1 MSAPARPLEP
11 DAAMDVDA
19 PEGVYAPR
27 RDTALLAGSA
37 LARLADRR
45 GANVLDLCTGSGAVA
60 LSMAAQGADVTA
72 VDIDE
77 LAVASARANAERRGL
92 SLEVLLGDLFEP
104 VRHRTFELITCN
116 PPYLPAPHGA
126 SCVRWDAG
134 PDGRSVVDRLCRE
147 AGQHLCPGGAL
158 LLVQSHLARIEPTLA
173 LLHHRAFE
181 PRIVAE
187 HVGPL
192 GPIAAAR
199 MAYLE
204 HLLDET
210 RSERLVVIEATRRR

>member
-19 PEGVYAPR
+19 PEGVYTPR
-27 RDTALLAGSA
+27 RDSALLAESA
-37 LARLADRR
+37 LARLADRA
-45 GANVLDLCTGSGAVA
+45 GGNVLDLCTGSGAVA

-77 LAVASARANAERRGL
+77 LAVASARANAARRGV

-104 VRHRTFELITCN
+104 VRHRMFDLITCN

-126 SCVRWDAG
+126 SCLRWDAG

-147 AGQHLCPGGAL
+147 ADQYLCPGGAL
-158 LLVQSHLARIEPTLA
+158 LLVQSHLAGIEPTLA
-173 LLHHRAFE
+173 LLHRAFE

-187 HVGPL
+187 HIGPL

-199 MAYLE
+199 IAYLE
-204 HLLDET
+204 HLLDGT
-210 RSERLVVIEATRRR
+210 CSERLVVIEATRRR

>member
-19 PEGVYAPR
+19 PEGVYMPR
-27 RDTALLAGSA
+27 RDTALLAEIA
-37 LARLADRR
+37 LARFADRAGR
-45 GANVLDLCTGSGAVA
+45 EVLDLCTGSGAVA
-60 LSMAAQGADVTA
+60 LALAAQGANVTA

-104 VRHRTFELITCN
+104 VRHRTFDLITCN
-116 PPYLPAPHGA
+116 PPYLPAPPGA
-126 SCVRWDAG
+126 SCLRWDAG
-134 PDGRSVVDRLCRE
+134 PDGRSVVDRVCLE
-147 AGQHLCPGGAL
+147 VDQQLAPGGAL
-158 LLVQSHLARIEPTLA
+158 LLVQSHLTGIEPTLA
-173 LLHHRAFE
+173 VLHRRAFE
-181 PRIVAE
+181 PRVVAE

-192 GPIAAAR
+192 GPIAAGR
-199 MAYLE
+199 IAYLE
-204 HLLDET
+204 HLLEGT